1 MGRSLVDEHSPSRT
15 AGNESAPHDILFRK
29 LCEQYLL
36 GAFTFEVVDQVV
48 ERFSKPLF
56 AFIMRMIDDQ
66 ATAEDIF
73 QDTWIRVIRNIGT
86 FRGDCRFSTWLFQI
100 ALNLCRNQ
108 MRRKARRSFV
118 GIEEASNLADDPGVD
133 GMKILQAQKVRRLVA
148 SLPPKMR
155 EVIVLR
161 YYHNKTDVEIAEV
174 TGLPPGTVKSRIH
187 RATALLRSKI
197 ESTELTVPSAE
208 VE

>member
-1 MGRSLVDEHSPSRT
+1 MNDIISERGFEE
-15 AGNESAPHDILFRK
+15 ESALILELK
-29 LCEQYLL
+29 QNNP
-36 GAFTFEVVDQVV
+36 EVVDQVV
-48 ERFSKPLF
+48 DRFSKPLF

>member
-1 MGRSLVDEHSPSRT
+1 MNDIFSERGLEE
-15 AGNESAPHDILFRK
+15 ESALILELK
-29 LCEQYLL
+29 QNNP
-36 GAFTFEVVDQVV
+36 EVVDQVV

-56 AFIMRMIDDQ
+56 AFIMRMIGDQ

-118 GIEEASNLADDPGVD
+118 GIEEASNLADDPEVD

-187 RATALLRSKI
+187 RATELLRSKI
-197 ESTELTVPSAE
+197 ESTELTAPSAE

>member
-1 MGRSLVDEHSPSRT
+1 MNDIFSERGFED
-15 AGNESAPHDILFRK
+15 ESALILELK
-29 LCEQYLL
+29 QNNPE
-36 GAFTFEVVDQVV
+36 AVNQVV

-73 QDTWIRVIRNIGT
+73 QDTWVRVIRNIGS

-100 ALNLCRNQ
+100 ALNLCRNL
-108 MRRKARRSFV
+108 MRHKARRSFV
-118 GIEEASNLADDPGVD
+118 GIEEASNLAEDPEVD
-133 GMKILQAQKVRRLVA
+133 GMKILQAQKVRRLIA

-161 YYHNKTDVEIAEV
+161 YYHNKTDVEIAEI
-174 TGLPPGTVKSRIH
+174 TGLPPGTVKSRLH
-187 RATALLRSKI
+187 RATELLRSKI

-208 VE
+208 VD

>member
-1 MGRSLVDEHSPSRT
+1 MNDIFSERGFEE
-15 AGNESAPHDILFRK
+15 ESALILELK
-29 LCEQYLL
+29 QNNP
-36 GAFTFEVVDQVV
+36 EVVDQVV

-118 GIEEASNLADDPGVD
+118 GIEEASNLADDPEVD
-133 GMKILQAQKVRRLVA
+133 GMKILQAQKVRRLVT

-187 RATALLRSKI
+187 RATELLRSKI

>member
-1 MGRSLVDEHSPSRT
+1 MNDIFSERGFEE
-15 AGNESAPHDILFRK
+15 ESALILELK
-29 LCEQYLL
+29 QNNP
-36 GAFTFEVVDQVV
+36 EVVDQVV

-118 GIEEASNLADDPGVD
+118 GIEEASNLADDPEVD

-161 YYHNKTDVEIAEV
+161 YYHNRTDVEIAEV

>member
-1 MGRSLVDEHSPSRT
+1 MNDIFSERGFEE
-15 AGNESAPHDILFRK
+15 ESALILELK
-29 LCEQYLL
+29 QNNP
-36 GAFTFEVVDQVV
+36 EVVDQVV

-118 GIEEASNLADDPGVD
+118 GIEEASNLADDPEVD

-187 RATALLRSKI
+187 RATELLRSKI

>member
-1 MGRSLVDEHSPSRT
+1 MNDIFSERGFEE
-15 AGNESAPHDILFRK
+15 ESALILELK
-29 LCEQYLL
+29 QNNP
-36 GAFTFEVVDQVV
+36 EVVDQVV

-118 GIEEASNLADDPGVD
+118 GIEEASNLADDPEVD

-148 SLPPKMR
+148 SLPSKMR

-187 RATALLRSKI
+187 RATELLRSKI
-197 ESTELTVPSAE
+197 ESTELTAPSAE

>member
-1 MGRSLVDEHSPSRT
+1 MNDIFSERGFEE
-15 AGNESAPHDILFRK
+15 ESALILELK
-29 LCEQYLL
+29 QNNP
-36 GAFTFEVVDQVV
+36 EVVDQVV

-73 QDTWIRVIRNIGT
+73 QDTWIRVIRNIGS

-133 GMKILQAQKVRRLVA
+133 GIKILQAQKVRRLVA

-187 RATALLRSKI
+187 RATELLRSKI
-197 ESTELTVPSAE
+197 ESTELTAPSAE

>member
-1 MGRSLVDEHSPSRT
+1 MNDIFSERGFEE
-15 AGNESAPHDILFRK
+15 ESALILELK
-29 LCEQYLL
+29 QNNP
-36 GAFTFEVVDQVV
+36 EVVDQVV

-73 QDTWIRVIRNIGT
+73 QDTWIRVIRNIGS

-133 GMKILQAQKVRRLVA
+133 GIKILQAQKVRRLVA

-187 RATALLRSKI
+187 RATELLRSKI
-197 ESTELTVPSAE
+197 ESTELKMPSAE

>member
-1 MGRSLVDEHSPSRT
+1 MNDIFSERGFEE
-15 AGNESAPHDILFRK
+15 ESALILELK
-29 LCEQYLL
+29 QNNP
-36 GAFTFEVVDQVV
+36 EVVDQVV

-73 QDTWIRVIRNIGT
+73 QDTWIRVIRNIGS

-161 YYHNKTDVEIAEV
+161 YYHNRTDVEIAEV

-197 ESTELTVPSAE
+197 ESTELTMPSAE

>member
-1 MGRSLVDEHSPSRT
+1 MNDIFSERGFEE
-15 AGNESAPHDILFRK
+15 ESALILELK
-29 LCEQYLL
+29 QNNP
-36 GAFTFEVVDQVV
+36 EVVDQVV

-56 AFIMRMIDDQ
+56 AFIMRMIGDQ

-73 QDTWIRVIRNIGT
+73 QDTWVRVIRNIGT

-118 GIEEASNLADDPGVD
+118 GIEEASNLADDPEVD

-187 RATALLRSKI
+187 RATDLLRRKI

>member
-1 MGRSLVDEHSPSRT
+1 MNDIFSERGFEE
-15 AGNESAPHDILFRK
+15 ESALILELK
-29 LCEQYLL
+29 QNNP
-36 GAFTFEVVDQVV
+36 EVVDQVV

-73 QDTWIRVIRNIGT
+73 QDTWIRVIRNIGS

-108 MRRKARRSFV
+108 MRRKARRRFV
-118 GIEEASNLADDPGVD
+118 GIEEASNLADDPEVD

-187 RATALLRSKI
+187 RATELLRSKI

>member
-1 MGRSLVDEHSPSRT
+1 MDESF
-15 AGNESAPHDILFRK
+15 AESGFGDEKVLILELKRNNP
-29 LCEQYLL
+29 
-36 GAFTFEVVDQVV
+36 EVIDQVV
-48 ERFSKPLF
+48 ERYTKPLF
-56 AFIMRMIDDQ
+56 AFIVRMVDDQ
-66 ATAEDIF
+66 ATAEDVF
-73 QDTWIRVIRNIGT
+73 QDTWVRVVRNIGS

-108 MRRKARRSFV
+108 MRSRARRTFV
-118 GIEEASNLADDPGVD
+118 DIEDASYLAEDPEVD

-174 TGLPPGTVKSRIH
+174 TGLPPGTVKSRLH
-187 RATALLRSKI
+187 RATELLRSKI
-197 ESTELTVPSAE
+197 ESAELTVPSAE

>member
-1 MGRSLVDEHSPSRT
+1 MNDIFSERGFED
-15 AGNESAPHDILFRK
+15 ESALILELK
-29 LCEQYLL
+29 QNNPE
-36 GAFTFEVVDQVV
+36 AVDQVV
-48 ERFSKPLF
+48 DRFSKPLF
-56 AFIMRMIDDQ
+56 VFIMRMVDNQ

-73 QDTWIRVIRNIGT
+73 QDTWVRVIRNIGS

-100 ALNLCRNQ
+100 ALNLCRNL

-118 GIEEASNLADDPGVD
+118 GIEEASNLAEDPEVD
-133 GMKILQAQKVRRLVA
+133 GMKIIQAQKVRRLIA

-161 YYHNKTDVEIAEV
+161 YYHENTDVEIAEI
-174 TGLPPGTVKSRIH
+174 TGLPPGTVKSRLH
-187 RATALLRSKI
+187 RATELMRSKI

>member
-1 MGRSLVDEHSPSRT
+1 MDEPFAESGFGDERVLVLELKRNNP
-15 AGNESAPHDILFRK
+15 
-29 LCEQYLL
+29 
-36 GAFTFEVVDQVV
+36 EVIDQVV
-48 ERFSKPLF
+48 ERYTKPLF
-56 AFIMRMIDDQ
+56 AFIVRMVDNQ

-73 QDTWIRVIRNIGT
+73 QDTWVRVVRNIGS

-108 MRRKARRSFV
+108 MRSRARRTFV
-118 GIEEASNLADDPGVD
+118 DIEEATYLAEDPEVD

-161 YYHNKTDVEIAEV
+161 YYHSKTDIEIAEV
-174 TGLPPGTVKSRIH
+174 TGLPSGTVKSRLH
-187 RATALLRSKI
+187 RATELLRSKI
-197 ESTELTVPSAE
+197 ESAELTVPSAE

>member
-1 MGRSLVDEHSPSRT
+1 MNDIFSERGFEE
-15 AGNESAPHDILFRK
+15 ESALILELK
-29 LCEQYLL
+29 QNNP
-36 GAFTFEVVDQVV
+36 EVVDQVV

-73 QDTWIRVIRNIGT
+73 QDTWIRVIRNIGS

-118 GIEEASNLADDPGVD
+118 GIEEASNLADDPEVD

-187 RATALLRSKI
+187 RATELLRSKI

>member
-1 MGRSLVDEHSPSRT
+1 MDESF
-15 AGNESAPHDILFRK
+15 AESGFGDEKVLILELKRNNP
-29 LCEQYLL
+29 
-36 GAFTFEVVDQVV
+36 EVIDQVV
-48 ERFSKPLF
+48 ERYTKPLF
-56 AFIMRMIDDQ
+56 AFIVRMVDDQ
-66 ATAEDIF
+66 ATAEDVF
-73 QDTWIRVIRNIGT
+73 QDTWVRVVRNIGS

-108 MRRKARRSFV
+108 MRSRARRTFV
-118 GIEEASNLADDPGVD
+118 DIEDASYLAEDPEVD

-174 TGLPPGTVKSRIH
+174 TGLTPGTVKSRLH
-187 RATALLRSKI
+187 RATELLRSKI
-197 ESTELTVPSAE
+197 ESAELTVPSAE

>member
-1 MGRSLVDEHSPSRT
+1 MNDIFSERGFEE
-15 AGNESAPHDILFRK
+15 ESALILELK
-29 LCEQYLL
+29 QNNP
-36 GAFTFEVVDQVV
+36 EVVDQVV

-73 QDTWIRVIRNIGT
+73 QDTWIRGIRNIGS

-118 GIEEASNLADDPGVD
+118 GIEEASNLADDPEVD

-161 YYHNKTDVEIAEV
+161 YYHNRTDVEIAEV

-187 RATALLRSKI
+187 RATELLRSKI
-197 ESTELTVPSAE
+197 ESTELTAPSAE